1 MQVRA
6 ATPSA
11 PRPRRPEL
19 RTSLTAG
26 RKIAAVHLSGE
37 RGGCGR
43 AGKDRA
49 RPLPPR
55 PAWPLGI
62 PQNHAASRCR
72 SVPRARSLFPRRST
86 PNRPAADMPLTVRLQ
101 SLLLEGEAMLAK
113 HKHPD
118 PYILPWRPGGTMYHR
133 NPPPVPEVRAD
144 SSFFVGCST
153 IGTFCR
159 SQLAVAAVVQMC
171 AQLEF
176 SQ

>member
-1 MQVRA
+1 MDERAKIVRA
-6 ATPSA
+6 PYHPARRGHWASRKTTPLPASA
-11 PRPRRPEL
+11 PSPAPAPSSRAARRP
-19 RTSLTAG
+19 TA
-26 RKIAAVHLSGE
+26 
-37 RGGCGR
+37 
-43 AGKDRA
+43 
-49 RPLPPR
+49 
-55 PAWPLGI
+55 
-62 PQNHAASRCR
+62 Q
-72 SVPRARSLFPRRST
+72 
-86 PNRPAADMPLTVRLQ
+86 PLTCIVRLQ